1 MGGENRHLYKYYKN
15 VENNTLN
22 FNGQQYNQSLL
33 CLTL

>member
-1 MGGENRHLYKYYKN
+1 MGGENGHLYKYYKN